1 MMCDKE
7 LLVSYLYD
15 ELQGQ
20 ERQVF
25 EAHLGTCS
33 ACDEVE
39 GLRGTRAH
47 LSSWA
52 PVEPDLS
59 FQIVR
64 RSEARPSR
72 LHWASSRGAWGL
84 AAAAVLVLGA
94 AAGMANV
101 EVRSG
106 SDGFVVRTGWSRG
119 AVAADASGVRAAN
132 AAASRDEMAA
142 MERRLAG
149 LETALAAR
157 PEAGVVTTAATGDAT
172 RALEA
177 QLLQRMRQMLA
188 ESETRTQREFA
199 QRLIAGMSEVQASH
213 TNDLITLQ
221 QTLNQN
227 QGAIND
233 EVFRQRE
240 EMKNLYRVVGTQSQ
254 R

>member
-1 MMCDKE
+1 MCDKE

-20 ERQVF
+20 ERQAF

-33 ACDEVE
+33 ACSDEVE

-59 FQIVR
+59 FQVVR

-72 LHWASSRGAWGL
+72 LHSASSRGAWAL

-119 AVAADASGVRAAN
+119 AVDADASGVRAAN

-157 PEAGVVTTAATGDAT
+157 PTGVVTTVATGDAT

-177 QLLQRMRQMLA
+177 ELFQRMRQMLA

-199 QRLIAGMSEVQASH
+199 QRLIAGMREVQASH

>member
-1 MMCDKE
+1 MCDKE

-20 ERQVF
+20 ERQAF

-33 ACDEVE
+33 ACSDEVE

-177 QLLQRMRQMLA
+177 ELFQRMRQMLA

-199 QRLIAGMSEVQASH
+199 QRLIAGMREVQASH

>member
-1 MMCDKE
+1 MCDKE

-20 ERQVF
+20 ERQAF

-33 ACDEVE
+33 ACSDEIE

-119 AVAADASGVRAAN
+119 AVDADASGVRAAN

-149 LETALAAR
+149 LESALAAR
-157 PEAGVVTTAATGDAT
+157 PTGVVTTAATGDAT

>member
-1 MMCDKE
+1 MCDKE

-20 ERQVF
+20 ERQAF

-33 ACDEVE
+33 ACSDEVE
-39 GLRGTRAH
+39 GLRDTRTH

-72 LHWASSRGAWGL
+72 LHWTSSRGALGL

-119 AVAADASGVRAAN
+119 AVDADASGVRAAN

-157 PEAGVVTTAATGDAT
+157 PRGVVTTAATGDAT

-177 QLLQRMRQMLA
+177 ELFQRMRQMLA

-199 QRLIAGMSEVQASH
+199 QRLIAGMREVQASH

>member
-1 MMCDKE
+1 MCDKE

-20 ERQVF
+20 ERQAF

-33 ACDEVE
+33 ACSDEVE

-119 AVAADASGVRAAN
+119 AVDADASGVRAAN

-177 QLLQRMRQMLA
+177 ELFQRMRQLLA

>member
-1 MMCDKE
+1 MCDKE

-20 ERQVF
+20 ERQAF

-33 ACDEVE
+33 ACSDEVE
-39 GLRGTRAH
+39 GLRDTRTH

-72 LHWASSRGAWGL
+72 LHWTSSRGALGL

-119 AVAADASGVRAAN
+119 AVDADASGVRAAN

-157 PEAGVVTTAATGDAT
+157 PTGDAT

-177 QLLQRMRQMLA
+177 ELFQRMRQMLA

-199 QRLIAGMSEVQASH
+199 QRLIAGMREVQASH

>member
-1 MMCDKE
+1 MCDKE

-20 ERQVF
+20 ERQAF

-33 ACDEVE
+33 ACSDEVE

-59 FQIVR
+59 FQVVR

-72 LHWASSRGAWGL
+72 LHWASSRGAWAL

-119 AVAADASGVRAAN
+119 AVDADASGVRAAN

-157 PEAGVVTTAATGDAT
+157 PEAGVVTTAAAGDAT

-177 QLLQRMRQMLA
+177 ELFQRMRQMLA
-188 ESETRTQREFA
+188 ESETRTQRELA
-199 QRLIAGMSEVQASH
+199 QRLIAGMREMQASH

>member
-1 MMCDKE
+1 
-7 LLVSYLYD
+7 
-15 ELQGQ
+15 
-20 ERQVF
+20 
-25 EAHLGTCS
+25 
-33 ACDEVE
+33 
-39 GLRGTRAH
+39 
-47 LSSWA
+47 
-52 PVEPDLS
+52 
-59 FQIVR
+59 
-64 RSEARPSR
+64 
-72 LHWASSRGAWGL
+72 
-84 AAAAVLVLGA
+84 
-94 AAGMANV
+94 MANV

-199 QRLIAGMSEVQASH
+199 QRLIAGMREVQASH